1 MKFSFFR
8 CILFLIAGFGLLP
21 AKTFAQQ
28 SGCKLQI
35 SLLTCGPGD
44 ELYATFGH
52 SAVRVYDSLSQND
65 YVFNYGT
72 FDFDDPHFYEKFIRG
87 KLLYSLSAEDFRSQI
102 GEWQEENRKVTEQVL
117 DLSCEEKEALW
128 RFLQTNYLPQ
138 NRLYKYDFVFDN
150 CSTRIRDIF
159 SNTFGS
165 QWKTANVL
173 PQKEI
178 SFRQIINQYLEQ
190 KPWEKLGIN
199 LLFGERMDKKMTN
212 TNIMF
217 LPDFLMKGIAH
228 SSLNGK
234 PLVRRT
240 AVLYLPR
247 GIPGTDRFQLTPLF
261 LFMVCCGILIILS
274 FSKRRQL
281 RQFLSWVD
289 RFLFFITGLLGCF
302 MLFMWIGTDHQVCK
316 WNLNLL
322 WALPTHLIF
331 SFLTDKRTGWV
342 KGYAAFTALT
352 GILLLAGW
360 YFLPQELP
368 AAVLPLLILLILR
381 GYRIYTRPA
390 PAW

>member
-1 MKFSFFR
+1 M
-8 CILFLIAGFGLLP
+8 
-21 AKTFAQQ
+21 
-28 SGCKLQI
+28 
-35 SLLTCGPGD
+35 
-44 ELYATFGH
+44 
-52 SAVRVYDSLSQND
+52 RVYDSLSQND

-117 DLSCEEKEALW
+117 DLSCDEKEALW
-128 RFLQTNYLPQ
+128 QFLQTNYLPQ

-165 QWKTANVL
+165 RWKTTNVL

-178 SFRQIINQYLEQ
+178 SFRQIINQYLAQ

-199 LLFGERMDKKMTN
+199 LLFGKRMDKRMN
-212 TNIMF
+212 DTNIMF
-217 LPDFLMKGIAH
+217 LPDFLLRGIAH

-234 PLVRRT
+234 PLVMRT

-247 GIPGTDRFQLTPLF
+247 GIPGTGRSPLTPLF
-261 LFMVCCGILIILS
+261 LFMVCCGILIIFS
-274 FSKRRQL
+274 FSKRKPL
-281 RQFLSWVD
+281 LQFLSWVD

-331 SFLTDKRTGWV
+331 SFLTDKRSGWV

-352 GILLLAGW
+352 GILLLTGW

-368 AAVLPLLILLILR
+368 AAVLPFLILLILR
-381 GYRIYTRPA
+381 SYRIYTRPA